1 MRLRAQRLA
10 ALKVGKVA
18 HRVVY
23 DADFLN
29 DDMVMISESN
39 LLASIVDGQAVY
51 TAPALNYITEK

>member
-10 ALKVGKVA
+10 ALKVGKVT

-29 DDMVMISESN
+29 DDMVMISE
-39 LLASIVDGQAVY
+39 LLLSAKH
-51 TAPALNYITEK
+51 EKSV